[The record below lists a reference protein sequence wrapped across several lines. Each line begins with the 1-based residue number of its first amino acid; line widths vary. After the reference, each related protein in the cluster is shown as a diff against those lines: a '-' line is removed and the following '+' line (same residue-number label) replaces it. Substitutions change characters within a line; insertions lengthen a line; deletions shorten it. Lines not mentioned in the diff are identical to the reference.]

1 MMSTA
6 RTHTFGLC
14 DLLGAAKHALPSA
27 PTKLGSLVRLATL
40 KPDQKFSI
48 GLLLEQQAAAH
59 PMRPFLRF
67 EGQTWTYSEFNTW
80 VNRLAHLFKAQGVK
94 GGDCVAVMFENRP
107 EQLACVLATVKLGGV
122 AGLINFNQRG
132 DVLLHS
138 LRLVNPRIVIVGAE
152 CQAAVDEIAAELPS
166 GTLMYRQ
173 GEGDCPAPYRDLDA
187 EARGQA
193 ATNPPE
199 TGEVKLGQRCY
210 YIFTSGTTG
219 LPKAAAMTHMRWY
232 KSSIGL
238 GQTAMQLKSDDV
250 LYCPLPLYHNN
261 ALTVAL
267 SSVMGSGASLALAR
281 KFSASRF
288 WDDIRESQATA
299 FIYIGELCR
308 YLLNR
313 PESDQDKN
321 HRLRVII
328 GNGMRPEVWDEF
340 QQRFGIEHIC
350 EFYGASECNL
360 AFVNAFN
367 LPRTAGFCPLTYA
380 IVAFDQ
386 QREEPVRNQKGYMG
400 RVKRGEV
407 GLLLSEVSEKV
418 PFDGYTDP
426 KANEAKL
433 FRNVFKQG
441 DVWFNTGDLVR
452 NQGFRHIAFVDR
464 VGDTFRWKGENVAT
478 TEVEGALIQSAGVA
492 EAAVY
497 GVTVPKADGRA
508 GMAALTLEAGAQFDP
523 QAVYAQLRQALPS
536 YAIPLFLRLQDHQ
549 ETTSTFKVR
558 KVELKQQAF
567 DPDQVN
573 QPLYVLLDRAKGY
586 EPLTPEIYTSIQQGE
601 KSF

>member
-1 MMSTA
+1 MSTA
-6 RTHTFGLC
+6 SSQTFGLR
-14 DLLGAAKHALPSA
+14 DLLDAAKHALPGA
-27 PTKLGSLVRLATL
+27 PQKLSSLIQLATL
-40 KPDQKFSI
+40 KPTKNFSI
-48 GLLLEQQAAAH
+48 GLLLEQQAAARPTH
-59 PMRPFLRF
+59 PFLRF
-67 EGQTWTYSEFNTW
+67 EGRTWTYGEFNTW
-80 VNRLAHLFKAQGVK
+80 VNRLAHLFKAQGLK
-94 GGDCVAVMFENRP
+94 TGDCVAVMFENRP
-107 EQLACVLATVKLGGV
+107 EVLACVLATVKLGGV

-132 DVLLHS
+132 DVLAHS
-138 LRLVNPRIVIVGAE
+138 LRLVNPRIVVVGSE
-152 CQAAVDEIAAELPS
+152 CQAAFDEIASSLPS
-166 GTLMYRQ
+166 GIQLFWQ
-173 GEGDCPAPYRDLDA
+173 GDGDCPAPYRNLDVEGRNQPA
-187 EARGQA
+187 I
-193 ATNPPE
+193 NPPD
-199 TGEVKLGQRCY
+199 TQDVKLGQRCY

-238 GQTAMQLKSDDV
+238 GKTAMQLRADDV

-267 SSVMGSGASLALAR
+267 SSVMGSGATLALAR
-281 KFSASRF
+281 KFSVSRF
-288 WDDIRESQATA
+288 WDDIRETRATA

-313 PESDQDKN
+313 PQSDQDRN

-340 QQRFGIEHIC
+340 QQRFGVKHIC

-367 LPRTAGFCPLTYA
+367 LPRTAGFCPLKYA
-380 IVAFDQ
+380 VVAFDQ
-386 QREEPVRNQKGYMG
+386 QQEEPVRNHKGYMR
-400 RVKRGEV
+400 RVKRGDV
-407 GLLLSEVSEKV
+407 GLLLSEVSERV

-433 FRNVFKQG
+433 LRNVFKKG

-452 NQGFRHIAFVDR
+452 DQGFRHIAFVDR

-478 TEVEGALIQSAGVA
+478 TEVEGALIQCPGVA

-497 GVTVPKADGRA
+497 GVAVPKADGRA
-508 GMAALTLEAGAQFDP
+508 GMAALTLEPDARFDAQ
-523 QAVYAQLRQALPS
+523 AIYAHLRQALPS
-536 YAIPLFLRLQDHQ
+536 YAIPLFVRLQDQQ
-549 ETTSTFKVR
+549 ETTSTFKLR

-567 DPDQVN
+567 DPDQVR
-573 QPLYVLLDRAKGY
+573 QPLYVLLDRNKGY
-586 EPLTPEIYTSIQQGE
+586 EPLTPDIYAAIERGE